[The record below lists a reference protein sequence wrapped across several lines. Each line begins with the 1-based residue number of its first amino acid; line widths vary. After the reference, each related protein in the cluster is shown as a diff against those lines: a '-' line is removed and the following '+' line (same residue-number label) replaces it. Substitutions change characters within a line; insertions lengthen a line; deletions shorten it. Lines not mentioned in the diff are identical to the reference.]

1 MVLAY
6 VVLGISRFAAAAAGT
21 PVQADCSE
29 GAGNLNCDTGLVHVG
44 SGTPQIQQI
53 LAIAFGII
61 AALAVMMIVIAGFRF
76 IIGQG
81 SAQET
86 AKARNTIIYALA
98 GLVVALMAEA
108 IVALVLGKS

>member
-1 MVLAY
+1 MFQYILMVFSHFGAATAPT
-6 VVLGISRFAAAAAGT
+6 VRADCGLGAGT
-21 PVQADCSE
+21 PCETGLLHV
-29 GAGNLNCDTGLVHVG
+29 GAGND
-44 SGTPQIQQI
+44 QIQQI
-53 LAIAFGII
+53 LSIAFGII

-98 GLVVALMAEA
+98 GLVVSLMAEA

>member
-1 MVLAY
+1 MLPYAA
-6 VVLGISRFAAAAAGT
+6 LLLSRLAAADSA
-21 PVQADCSE
+21 VQADCSL
-29 GAGNLNCDTGLVHVG
+29 GAGGTRCDTGLLHVG
-44 SGTPQIQQI
+44 AGTTQVQQI
-53 LAIAFGII
+53 LSIAFGII

-98 GLVVALMAEA
+98 GLVVSLMAEA
-108 IVALVLGKS
+108 IVALVLGKA

>member
-1 MVLAY
+1 MLPYAVL
-6 VVLGISRFAAAAAGT
+6 LLSRLAAADSA
-21 PVQADCSE
+21 VQADCSL
-29 GAGNLNCDTGLVHVG
+29 GAGSTRCDTGLLHVG
-44 SGTPQIQQI
+44 AGTAQIQQI
-53 LAIAFGII
+53 LSIAFGII

-98 GLVVALMAEA
+98 GLVVSLMAEA
-108 IVALVLGKS
+108 IVALVLGKA

>member
-1 MVLAY
+1 MLPY
-6 VVLGISRFAAAAAGT
+6 LIIGLSRFAAASPGL
-21 PVQADCSE
+21 VQADCSE
-29 GAGNLNCDTGLVHVG
+29 GTGTLKCDTGLPHVG
-44 SGTPQIQQI
+44 ASTPQVQQI
-53 LAIAFGII
+53 LSIAFGII
-61 AALAVMMIVIAGFRF
+61 AALAVMMIVFAGFRF

-98 GLVVALMAEA
+98 GLVVSLMAEA